1 MPLNTK
7 TNTQLSSSYPLAS
20 SNIESIDYAMFNFVN
35 DNLNIYCDTNQGSE
49 KVPVLFSTPERAF
62 QIKSDPNLRTEGG
75 RTLNLPLITLKR
87 TAMNKNPENKGR
99 YGVHIPPY
107 FDYYKRGGSI
117 EVARTVQQDKTK
129 NFANSNS
136 IRKSAGGDN
145 LNFQT
150 SPGENK
156 NIVYESISIPM
167 PTFVEVT
174 YELKLFSEYQQQ
186 MNAMMEVL
194 TTFTGAPSVFKIE
207 NAGNKYE
214 AFMEPG
220 YSINNN
226 FELGLEERRF
236 ETSITT
242 MVLGYLIGAGKNQ
255 KTPNVVIRESAAKIK
270 IQRER
275 SIVGDI
281 PEFRKGS
288 KDKYRP

>member
-1 MPLNTK
+1 
-7 TNTQLSSSYPLAS
+7 
-20 SNIESIDYAMFNFVN
+20 
-35 DNLNIYCDTNQGSE
+35 
-49 KVPVLFSTPERAF
+49 
-62 QIKSDPNLRTEGG
+62 
-75 RTLNLPLITLKR
+75 
-87 TAMNKNPENKGR
+87 
-99 YGVHIPPY
+99 
-107 FDYYKRGGSI
+107 
-117 EVARTVQQDKTK
+117 
-129 NFANSNS
+129 
-136 IRKSAGGDN
+136 
-145 LNFQT
+145 
-150 SPGENK
+150 
-156 NIVYESISIPM
+156 M

>member
-1 MPLNTK
+1 MWFPRKNNK
-7 TNTQLSSSYPLAS
+7 IVIQSLSIPIPVYI
-20 SNIESIDYAMFNFVN
+20 NIDYKIVM
-35 DNLNIYCDTNQGSE
+35 
-49 KVPVLFSTPERAF
+49 
-62 QIKSDPNLRTEGG
+62 
-75 RTLNLPLITLKR
+75 
-87 TAMNKNPENKGR
+87 
-99 YGVHIPPY
+99 
-107 FDYYKRGGSI
+107 
-117 EVARTVQQDKTK
+117 KT
-129 NFANSNS
+129 
-136 IRKSAGGDN
+136 
-145 LNFQT
+145 
-150 SPGENK
+150 
-156 NIVYESISIPM
+156 
-167 PTFVEVT
+167 
-174 YELKLFSEYQQQ
+174 EYQQQ